1 MEASARKRQVL
12 LAGET
17 WTTITTHIK
26 GVDYFTQ
33 AGYGEGVRWLRRAL
47 EGRFEFHHLPN
58 HHAPE
63 QFPSTLDDL
72 ARFDVLILSDIGSNT
87 LLLHPDTTTY
97 SKVTVNRLEII
108 REFVHE
114 GGGLLMVG
122 GYMSFQGIE
131 GKARYGGT
139 PVEEVLPVRMLPGD
153 DRVEA
158 PQGFRPR
165 ATNEGRAHA
174 VLAGI
179 PEEFPV
185 MLFRNAVEPKP
196 EGVVLLHDAGAPV
209 LVVWEQSRGRAAAFT
224 PDAAPH
230 GATPEFLE
238 WQHFDRFWSQLVSW
252 LAKEID

>member
-1 MEASARKRQVL
+1 MESERRPKVL
-12 LAGET
+12 LAGES

-47 EGRFEFHHLPN
+47 EGGFEFHHLPN
-58 HHAPE
+58 HLALE
-63 QFPSTLDDL
+63 QFPSSVEEL
-72 ARFDVLILSDIGSNT
+72 AAFDVLILSDIGSNT
-87 LLLHPDTTTY
+87 LLLHPQTTTY
-97 SKVTVNRLEII
+97 SKVTTNRLEAI
-108 REFVHE
+108 REFVLR
-114 GGGLLMVG
+114 GGGLLMIG

-131 GKARYGGT
+131 GKARYRGT
-139 PVEEVLPVRMLPGD
+139 PVEEVLPVSMMPGD

-165 ATNEGRAHA
+165 ATPEGREHA

-179 PEEFPV
+179 PDELPV
-185 MLFRNAVEPKP
+185 MLFRNEVELKS
-196 EGVVLLHDAGAPV
+196 GALLLLHDADSPV
-209 LVVWEQSRGRAAAFT
+209 LAVWQQGQGRAAAFT

-238 WQHFDRFWSQLVSW
+238 WEHFDRFWSQIVSW